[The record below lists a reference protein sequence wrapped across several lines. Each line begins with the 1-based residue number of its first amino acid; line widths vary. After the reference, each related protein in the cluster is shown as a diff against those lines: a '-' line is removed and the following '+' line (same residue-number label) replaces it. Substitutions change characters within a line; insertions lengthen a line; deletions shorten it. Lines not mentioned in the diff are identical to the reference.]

1 MNYGRK
7 RAAKKRRD
15 ITSKS
20 KMKKKRLGV
29 RIFKGVLLALLLL
42 VVAGCVGG
50 GIFIKKVVDD
60 APDVTP
66 EDVKPTGYTSV
77 IYASDNKTETE
88 RLTSAGSTVFIK
100 QSMRFQKIFSML
112 LSQSKTNV
120 FMSIMESISKVSSV
134 PD

>member
-7 RAAKKRRD
+7 KAAKKRRD

-29 RIFKGVLLALLLL
+29 RIFKGVLLTLLLL
-42 VVAGCVGG
+42 MVAGCVGG
-50 GIFIKKVVDD
+50 GIFLKKVIDS

-77 IYASDNKTETE
+77 VYASDNKTETQ
-88 RLTSAGSTVFIK
+88 RLTSALAG
-100 QSMRFQKIFSML
+100 
-112 LSQSKTNV
+112 
-120 FMSIMESISKVSSV
+120 
-134 PD
+134 